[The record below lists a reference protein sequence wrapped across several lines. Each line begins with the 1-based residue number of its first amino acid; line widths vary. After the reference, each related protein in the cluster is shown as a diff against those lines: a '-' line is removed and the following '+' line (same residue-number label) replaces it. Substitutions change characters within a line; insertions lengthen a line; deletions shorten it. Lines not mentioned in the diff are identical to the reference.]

1 MTPKALLLGCTLLFL
16 ASFNSQAKQCSI
28 NLNYGV
34 IIDPSHVRIIDNGNT
49 IIQINGSSQLFVGGR
64 EIQLDKDQQRL
75 ITEFSTGIRKQIPEI
90 VSIAIEGVD
99 IGLKAVNKV
108 IGGLTGENS
117 ASQQKVQTSFDEL
130 KWRIRTRF
138 NQSANN
144 YYIAPQDFDDFDDIF
159 TGEFE
164 QEIEEIIS
172 NSIGTILL
180 AVGEAMI
187 NDSNS
192 ENSRNSEQRIPTFDD
207 RMESMGKDL
216 ELEISASARVLAKK
230 AEQFCL
236 QMSEL
241 NKTESKIHQAI
252 VKLKKFNLIEIN

>member
-1 MTPKALLLGCTLLFL
+1 MMSKSTLIFFLLFL
-16 ASFNSQAKQCSI
+16 SASFNSQAKQCSV

-34 IIDPSHVRIIDNGNT
+34 IIDPNHIRIIDHGKT
-49 IIQINGSSQLFVGGR
+49 IIQINGVAQLFIEGR
-64 EIQLDKDQQRL
+64 EIALKNEQQQLV
-75 ITEFSTGIRKQIPEI
+75 TEFASGIRQQIPEI

-99 IGLKAVNKV
+99 IGLTAVNKV

-117 ASQQKVQTSFDEL
+117 ASQQNIQANFDEL

-164 QEIEEIIS
+164 QEIEEVIS
-172 NSIGTILL
+172 ESIGSILL

-187 NDSNS
+187 NDSDS
-192 ENSRNSEQRIPTFDD
+192 EDSRNAERRISTFDE
-207 RMESMGKDL
+207 RMENMGKDL
-216 ELEISASARVLAKK
+216 ELEITASAKVLAKK

-236 QMSEL
+236 QMTEL
-241 NKTESKIHQAI
+241 DKTEGKMYQAI
-252 VKLKKFNLIEIN
+252 EQLKKFNLIEIN